1 MKSGFIFEN
10 DYSWWFQFWEKAR
23 VFFLVPDDSGMNY
36 LSRIGIAIGIIIL
49 AWLVIKF
56 IGFLLKRTF
65 KIKKGPEIDR
75 SAKSF
80 FVTVIKSLL
89 WIAAAFLVAAVLK
102 FDLTSAAGLLSAVAV
117 ALGLALQ
124 DLIGCLFSGIL
135 LLQQKMIKT
144 GEYISV
150 TNTYGSSEGF
160 VENVH
165 LFFTY
170 LRTPQ
175 GQIITIP
182 NNSMTKATITNYS
195 RLGKRRIDYD
205 VGVAYDTDIELAKSV
220 LKDIMDTDERIIPDE
235 DKQVYVVKLD
245 SYSVLLRFRC
255 WTTFEN
261 YWPVYNDLSEKILIA
276 FRKNKIY
283 IPSSTDI
290 AVTKK

>member
-1 MKSGFIFEN
+1 MKSGLIFEN
-10 DYSWWFQFWEKAR
+10 DYSWWFQFWEKTR

-36 LSRIGIAIGIIIL
+36 LSRIGIAIGIIVL

-56 IGFLLKRTF
+56 IGFLLKRAF

-102 FDLTSAAGLLSAVAV
+102 FDLTSAAGLRSAVAV

-245 SYSVLLRFRC
+245 SYSVQLRFRC